1 MIEQHQELY
10 IPTDERSLRRAQRR
24 VHELDKGVRDWAQS
38 VIAILP
44 RGLAIL
50 EDEAQILALYLAQ
63 QRRLNLE
70 MDARSGEETLRARLG
85 RVIPFLADG
94 EDDWDMMRAIHK
106 MVAARLE
113 TNTEQACQRF
123 CDNLGIPPVCD
134 PAIDWRVAIR
144 YMAQEVHRLTSQMG
158 VTTRYSAP
166 PQRFDLAL
174 AARDLAIEVSAKRR
188 DMLKVFLPDRD
199 SA

>member
-1 MIEQHQELY
+1 MIEQQGLY

-24 VHELDKGVRDWAQS
+24 VQELDKGVRDWAQS

-50 EDEAQILALYLAQ
+50 EDEVQILALYLAQ

-70 MDARSGEETLRARLG
+70 MDAQSGEETLRTRFA

-113 TNTEQACQRF
+113 TDTEQACQRF

-134 PAIDWRVAIR
+134 PAIDWRVAVR
-144 YMAQEVHRLTSQMG
+144 YMAQEVHRLASQMS

-166 PQRFDLAL
+166 AQRFDLAL

-188 DMLKVFLPDRD
+188 DMLKVFLRDRE